1 MLTVGAGVSTS
12 SMSTV
17 VLLWGKE
24 MSGVMKMTRGKKLS
38 ETQSDKYDFMLGK

>member
-17 VLLWGKE
+17 VFTVGQRDVRGDE
-24 MSGVMKMTRGKKLS
+24 DDQGKKT
-38 ETQSDKYDFMLGK
+38 E